1 MKLRITR
8 RPKHAAAVHSS
19 SAGAKAKLRTWLVEQ
34 LGGKPRILD
43 CFAGPGRM
51 WATAYRSTELYLGIE
66 KEPRGLEDRRRL
78 IFCDS
83 RRYLRHRATKLGD
96 FDLFDLYAFGTPYE
110 HLAIICSRLKGLEP
124 GRRVGFCLTDGLGFN
139 AAMNGM
145 ATGLLQYIQLERH
158 KGTRTQSLLRD
169 EIAEAAIRKAFS
181 EAKLSLVDARRAEK
195 HGSTAM
201 RYTALLC
208 ERTGKRSSAGGVKR
222 AADKPAGAVVAG
234 AVEAGGLP
242 TTAGPADPT

>member
-1 MKLRITR
+1 MKRLKITR
-8 RPKHAAAVHSS
+8 RPKHAAPIHSS
-19 SAGAKAKLRTWLVEQ
+19 SAAAKAKLRTWLVEQ

-51 WATAYRSTELYLGIE
+51 WATAYRSSELYLGID

-83 RRYLRHRATKLGD
+83 RRYLRHRDANLD
-96 FDLFDLYAFGTPYE
+96 LFDLFDLFDLDAFGTPYE
-110 HLAIICSRLKGLEP
+110 HLALICRRLSLAP

-145 ATGLLQYIQLERH
+145 AGGLLSYIQLERH
-158 KGTRTQSLLRD
+158 NGTRTQSLLRD
-169 EIAEAAIRKAFS
+169 EIAEAAIRRSFAD
-181 EAKLSLVDARRAEK
+181 AKLKLVDARRAEK
-195 HGSTAM
+195 RGSTAM

-208 ERTGKRSSAGGVKR
+208 ER
-222 AADKPAGAVVAG
+222 AA
-234 AVEAGGLP
+234 
-242 TTAGPADPT
+242 